1 MRFLLVAYGIFLPFQ
16 WALQPVAGIDLAGSR
31 VATLIIGIYWCTFSL
46 FRKKVWLPRGLAVL
60 FFCSFLFVA
69 ACSLVWAENG
79 IFAVR
84 KVLFLLS
91 FAPLFFVAASW
102 LQERPKEIF
111 LVVRALVLGA
121 FAMSIVALVLFF
133 LQFVFGV
140 ANVFSVLTSSIL
152 PVFLGTSFGQ
162 AVASY
167 PSLLVNISGH
177 TLLRASGVFPDPH
190 MLSYYMGMAIPL
202 AIYSAYKKRNIFWLV
217 VVGTLLLADLLSFSR
232 GGYIGLVAGLGVFA
246 LPLGT
251 RLFTGDFW
259 KTSRRRIVAVGL
271 VAIVAGS
278 IFSPLGGRIQSIFSQ
293 QDGSNI
299 ERLRLWQEALGHIS
313 TRPFLGVGLGNY
325 PLLVKPGVSY
335 REPIY
340 AHNLY
345 LDITLELGVL
355 GLLCFLGLCGSILWR
370 LGKIYTTT
378 GDAFPLALLAS
389 LTVFLGHSF
398 FETPLF
404 SVHILSLLFLLFA
417 IGVSYQYDEAHS

>member
-1 MRFLLVAYGIFLPFQ
+1 
-16 WALQPVAGIDLAGSR
+16 
-31 VATLIIGIYWCTFSL
+31 
-46 FRKKVWLPRGLAVL
+46 
-60 FFCSFLFVA
+60 
-69 ACSLVWAENG
+69 
-79 IFAVR
+79 
-84 KVLFLLS
+84 
-91 FAPLFFVAASW
+91 
-102 LQERPKEIF
+102 F

-190 MLSYYMGMAIPL
+190 MFSYYMGMAIPL